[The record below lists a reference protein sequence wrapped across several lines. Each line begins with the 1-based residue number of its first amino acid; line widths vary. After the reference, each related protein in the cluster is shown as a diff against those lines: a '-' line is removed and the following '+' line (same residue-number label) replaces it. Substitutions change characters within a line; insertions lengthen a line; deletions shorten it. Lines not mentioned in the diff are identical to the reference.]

1 MSVYKDPRSPFWQFD
16 FQLAGHRFHGSTKAT
31 TKREAATVE
40 RSEREKARQLVAQVK
55 AARTSLRLQDVATRY
70 WTEVGQHHRD
80 SQRTWHQLGLL
91 LKFFGPDKLITD
103 IIDGDVARL
112 VPWRR
117 GHRRPHDD
125 ALISPFTVNDLTEQ
139 LKKLFTKAKAWGVRF
154 DHEPRWRQH
163 WLQEPPERV
172 RELVGDE
179 GERLEAETRDDYL
192 PLFRFAQATGLRLKE
207 LCLLKWNEV
216 DWDAGDTGQIRKEGK
231 GGRLVTRPITAEIRA
246 ILWPLRG
253 HHPEHVFTFVAQRDY
268 GGRKKGERYP
278 VTLNG
283 VKSHWRYLRKRA
295 GVTGFRFHDFRHD
308 FGTKL
313 LRATGNLKLVQ
324 KALNHANLK
333 TTSRYAHVLDGEVA
347 AAMERLA
354 ESRKKSRTKLRIVS

>member
-16 FQLAGHRFHGSTKAT
+16 FQIAGHRFHGSTKAT
-31 TKREAATVE
+31 TKRDAEAVE

-55 AARTSLRLQDVATRY
+55 AARTSLRLQDVATRW

-91 LKFFGPDKLITD
+91 LKFFGPDKLIPD
-103 IIDGDVARL
+103 IIDDDVARL
-112 VPWRR
+112 VTWRR

-125 ALISPFTVNDLTEQ
+125 VLISPFTVNDLTEQ
-139 LKKLFTKAKAWGVRF
+139 LKKLFTKARAWGVRF

-163 WLQEPPERV
+163 WLKEPPERV
-172 RELVGDE
+172 RELVADE
-179 GERLEAETRDDYL
+179 GERLEAATRDDYV
-192 PLFRFAQATGLRLKE
+192 PFFHFAQATGLRLRE
-207 LCLLKWNEV
+207 CLLKWNEV
-216 DWDAGDTGQIRKEGK
+216 HWDTGQIRKQGK
-231 GGRLVTRPITAEIRA
+231 GGRMVTRPITSEIRA
-246 ILWPLRG
+246 ILWPLQG
-253 HHPEHVFTFVAQRDY
+253 HHRVHVFTFVAQRNY
-268 GGRKKGERYP
+268 GGRKKGERYS
-278 VTLNG
+278 LSYNG
-283 VKSHWRYLRKRA
+283 VKSYWRYLRKRA
-295 GVTGFRFHDFRHD
+295 GVSGFRFHDFRHG

-313 LRATGNLKLVQ
+313 LRATCNLKLVQ

>member
-31 TKREAATVE
+31 TKRNAETVE
-40 RSEREKARQLVAQVK
+40 RSAREKAKRLGAQIM
-55 AARTSLRLQDVATRY
+55 AARTSLRLQDVATRW

-91 LKFFGPDKLITD
+91 LKFFGQDKLLTD
-103 IIDGDVARL
+103 LIDDDVARL
-112 VPWRR
+112 VAWRR

-154 DHEPRWRQH
+154 EHEPKWREH
-163 WLQEPPERV
+163 WLKEPPERV

-179 GERLEAETRDDYL
+179 GERLEAETREDYL
-192 PLFRFAQATGLRLKE
+192 PFFRFAHATGLRLRE
-207 LCLLKWNEV
+207 CLLKWNEV
-216 DWDAGDTGQIRKEGK
+216 DWDAGQIRKQGK
-231 GGRLVTRPITAEIRA
+231 GDRTVTRPITSEIRA

-268 GGRKKGERYP
+268 GGHKKGERFPLSY
-278 VTLNG
+278 NG
-283 VKSHWRYLRKRA
+283 VKSHWRYLRRRA

-313 LRATGNLKLVQ
+313 LRTSGNLKLVQ